1 MISINSTLVRTMM
14 CGVVICFAVLTAQAQ
29 FTAGVQGTVSDS
41 TGGLVPDVK
50 ITLTNTATGQSQ
62 TTTANIEGFYRITG
76 LSPGTY
82 TLTAEKTGFKKQLFE
97 NLQVEAEATQGFDIL
112 LTTGEIS
119 EVVTVTET
127 TSQALETENGNVSRA
142 ITTREI
148 QQLPQVGRDP
158 YELLRLAPG
167 VFGDGARSGGGDA
180 VNLPNTTGPGGSNNS
195 IFQTENQ
202 VQISANGQRL
212 SSNNFQ
218 IDGVSVNSFN
228 WGGAALVTP
237 NQESVKEVRVL
248 SSTYSAEDGRN
259 SGAQIKVVSQE
270 GTNDFHGSAFFKYN
284 SPKLNAF
291 NKFGGPGA
299 PPERVNDYIRQFGG
313 SLGGPLYLPRFGEG
327 GPSTFGGPN
336 KSFFFLSYEGLRNT
350 VNSTGRAFVETPEF
364 RSLVQTLRPGSVT
377 SRIFGSAGV
386 VPRVIGVFAPSCG
399 VFGNDANR
407 CRVVSGGLD
416 IGSPTGAVGQYVP
429 TIVDPLPTGG
439 GFDGIPDIQEIQ
451 FALPGQNRGNQYN
464 ARLDFTPT
472 EKDSFTASTY
482 ITRQDNLGSDGAAAG
497 RPIADLPFKPTNV
510 SGTIVYRRLLS
521 ASTFNEARLNGT
533 RFSLDQQ
540 KDASNTNFGI
550 PRVEVEG
557 LPFDRIRFGAPR
569 SENTPG
575 ILAQNIFEFSD
586 TLSHLIGNHSL
597 KFGAV
602 FRHEQDNSDSSG
614 GSRPVYSF
622 SGLFNLANDTPIFE
636 GINADPRTGFPADAQ
651 RYFRTNYWSGFVQ
664 DDWKARPNLTLNLGM
679 RYEYYS
685 PLKEKDGR
693 LSNLFFGSQGLLN
706 SRVTPVDQLSEPD
719 RNNFAP
725 RLGFAYS
732 PNFRVFGLGSE
743 EGSSTVIRGG
753 FGIAYNRIPVAPV
766 ANARGNPPF
775 FARYGI
781 CCGTEPTSFS
791 SPFAN
796 GQILYALGASNSV
809 TSYPRNPAL
818 GQGINPATGA
828 PNSGSVEIYGAPQ
841 DLPNP
846 YVYTYS
852 LEVQQELPAKL
863 VGTLGYQGSTGHK
876 LIRLVNQNFLYP
888 NNPSFFAVY
897 FTTPDVNSNYNALN
911 ANLTRRFANGL
922 QFQANYRWS
931 KSIDQLS
938 YEGPGFVTNQTYPQ
952 DNRTERG
959 PSDFDVRHFFNF
971 SALYELPFFR
981 QRHDLVGS
989 LLGGFELTSVVTAR
1003 TGFPFTPVV
1012 GGCTSTPGGP
1022 ALCPVRPQGYS
1033 GPTDIDT
1040 SDDAFITGSNFPGGG
1055 APFFTVFEQANNTVA
1070 PPGIGRNSFRGPN
1083 YLNVDLSVVKQTRL
1097 GFIGETANLEL
1108 RANFFNVFNI
1118 LNLTSFAFGSDAT
1131 TIGFFDPRGPNEPG
1145 VLTNNPRVGR
1155 ATDGLSGRVVEL
1167 QARFRF

>member
-1 MISINSTLVRTMM
+1 MNNAHHILVRIVA
-14 CGVVICFAVLTAQAQ
+14 CGVFILMSVLTTQAQ
-29 FTAGVQGTVSDS
+29 FTAGIQGTVTDS

-50 ITLTNTATGQSQ
+50 ITLTNAATGKSQ
-62 TTTANIEGFYRITG
+62 TTTASNEGFYRITG
-76 LSPGTY
+76 LSPGLY
-82 TLTAEKTGFKKQLFE
+82 TLTAEKEGFKKQLFE
-97 NLQVEAEATQGFDIL
+97 NVEINAEGTQGFDL
-112 LTTGEIS
+112 VLTTGEIA
-119 EVVTVTET
+119 ETVTVTET
-127 TSQALETENGNVSRA
+127 ATQALETENGNVSRA

-158 YELLRLAPG
+158 YELLRLTPG
-167 VFGDGARSGGGDA
+167 VFGDGARGSGGAA

-259 SGAQIKVVSQE
+259 SGAQIKVVSQD
-270 GTNDFHGSAFFKYN
+270 GTNEFHGSAFIKYN

-291 NKFGGPGA
+291 NKYGGPGA
-299 PPERVNDYIRQFGG
+299 PPARVNDYIRQFGG

-327 GPSTFGGPN
+327 GPSTFGGKN

-350 VNSTGRAFVETPEF
+350 SNATGRGFVETPEF
-364 RSLVQTLRPGSVT
+364 RQLVQQLRPGSVT
-377 SRIFGSAGV
+377 SRVFAASGIA
-386 VPRVIGVFAPSCG
+386 PRISTVFAPNCG
-399 VFGNDANR
+399 VFGNDPNR

-416 IGSPTGAVGQYVP
+416 IGSPTGAQGVYVP
-429 TIVDPLPTGG
+429 SPTGG

-451 FALPGQNRGNQYN
+451 FALPGSNRGNQYN
-464 ARLDFTPT
+464 VRLDFTPT
-472 EKDSFTASTY
+472 ENDSFTVSTY
-482 ITRQDNLGSDGAAAG
+482 LTRQDNLGSSDATRG
-497 RPIADLPFKPTNV
+497 RPMADLPFKPFNS
-510 SGTIVYRRLLS
+510 SGTILYRRVLS
-521 ASTFNEARLNGT
+521 PTTLNEARLNGT

-550 PRVEVEG
+550 PRIEVEG

-586 TLSHLIGNHSL
+586 TLSYLFSNHAL
-597 KFGAV
+597 KFGIV
-602 FRHEQDNSDSSG
+602 LRHEQDNSDPSG
-614 GSRPVYSF
+614 GSRPLYSF
-622 SGLFNLANDTPIFE
+622 SGLFNLANDTPVFE
-636 GINADPRTGFPADAQ
+636 EVNADPRTGLPADAQ
-651 RYFRTNYWSGFVQ
+651 RYFSTNYVAGFVQ
-664 DDWKARPNLTLNLGM
+664 DDWKTRPNLTLNLGL

-685 PLKEKDGR
+685 PLKEKDQR
-693 LSNLFFGSQGLLN
+693 LSNLFFGSQGLVN
-706 SRVTPVDQLSEPD
+706 SRVTAVDQLFQPD

-725 RLGFAYS
+725 RVGFAYS
-732 PNFRVFGLGSE
+732 PRFRVLGLGSE
-743 EGSSTVIRGG
+743 SGESTVIRGG
-753 FGIAYNRIPVAPV
+753 FGIAYNRIPVAPL
-766 ANARGNPPF
+766 ANVRGNPPF

-781 CCGTEPTSFS
+781 CCGTAG

-796 GQILYALGASNSV
+796 GQILYAIGASNSV

-818 GQGINPATGA
+818 GQGINPTTGA
-828 PNSGSVEIYGAPQ
+828 PNSGSVEIYGTPQ

-863 VGTLGYQGSTGHK
+863 TGTIGYQGSTGHK

-888 NNPSFFAVY
+888 NNPSFFQVF

-911 ANLTRRFANGL
+911 ANLTRRFAGGFQL
-922 QFQANYRWS
+922 QANYRFS

-959 PSDFDVRHFFNF
+959 PSDFDVKHYFNL
-971 SALYELPFFR
+971 STLYELPFFR
-981 QRHDLVGS
+981 QRNDFVGK
-989 LLGGFELTSVVTAR
+989 LLGGFEITSVVTAR

-1022 ALCPVRPQGYS
+1022 GLCPVRPQGYR
-1033 GPTDIDT
+1033 GPSDLDT

-1055 APFFTVFEQANNTVA
+1055 APFFVVFKQANGTIA
-1070 PPGIGRNSFRGPN
+1070 PPGVGRNSFRGPN
-1083 YLNVDLSVVKQTRL
+1083 YFNVDLSLVKQTRL
-1097 GFIGETANLEL
+1097 PSFLGEGANLEL
-1108 RANFFNVFNI
+1108 RANFFNIFNI
-1118 LNLTSFAFGSDAT
+1118 LNLSSFAFGSRAVTIGDFDSGANEGAGRVINNLDFAKAT
-1131 TIGFFDPRGPNEPG
+1131 T
-1145 VLTNNPRVGR
+1145 
-1155 ATDGLSGRVVEL
+1155 GLAGRVVEL

>member
-1 MISINSTLVRTMM
+1 MKSINFTLVRIVA
-14 CGVVICFAVLTAQAQ
+14 CGVFILLSSLTTQAQ

-41 TGGLVPDVK
+41 TGGLVPEAK
-50 ITLTNTATGQSQ
+50 ITITNPATGQSQ
-62 TTTANIEGFYRITG
+62 TTTASSEGFYRITG
-76 LSPGTY
+76 LSPGSY
-82 TLTAEKTGFKKQLFE
+82 TLTAEKEGFKKQQFE
-97 NLQVEAEATQGFDIL
+97 NVEVSAEGTQGFDIL
-112 LTTGEIS
+112 LTTGEIA
-119 EVVTVTET
+119 ETVTVTET
-127 TSQALETENGNVSRA
+127 TTQALETENGNVSRA

-158 YELLRLAPG
+158 YELLRLTPG
-167 VFGDGARSGGGDA
+167 VFGDGARGSGGAA

-259 SGAQIKVVSQE
+259 SGAQVKVVSQD
-270 GTNDFHGSAFFKYN
+270 GTNDFHGSAFIKYN
-284 SPKLNAF
+284 SPKLNSF
-291 NKFGGPGA
+291 NKYGGPGA
-299 PPERVNDYIRQFGG
+299 PPARVNDYNRQFGG

-336 KSFFFLSYEGLRNT
+336 KSFFFVSYEGLRNT
-350 VNSTGRAFVETPEF
+350 SNATGRGFVETPEF
-364 RSLVQTLRPGSVT
+364 RALVQQLRPGSII
-377 SRIFGSAGV
+377 SRVFTASGV
-386 VPRVIGVFAPSCG
+386 QPRISNVFVPSCG
-399 VFGNDANR
+399 IFNNDLNR
-407 CRVVSGGLD
+407 CRAVTGGLD
-416 IGSPTGAVGQYVP
+416 IGSPTRAQGLYVP
-429 TIVDPLPTGG
+429 FSQPTGG

-451 FALPGQNRGNQYN
+451 FALPGRNVGNQYN
-464 ARLDFTPT
+464 VRLDFTPT
-472 EKDSFTASTY
+472 ENDSFTVSTY
-482 ITRQDNLGSDGAAAG
+482 LTRQNNLASNDATRG
-497 RPIADLPFKPTNV
+497 RPMADLPFKPFNS
-510 SGTIVYRRLLS
+510 SGTILYRRVIS
-521 ASTFNEARLNGT
+521 PSTLNEIRLNGT
-533 RFSLDQQ
+533 RFSVDQQ
-540 KDASNTNFGI
+540 KDATNTNFGI
-550 PRVEVEG
+550 PRIEVEG

-575 ILAQNIFEFSD
+575 ILAQNIFEGSD
-586 TLSHLIGNHSL
+586 TLSTIIGNHAL

-602 FRHEQDNSDSSG
+602 LRHEQDNSDTSG
-614 GSRPVYSF
+614 GSRPLYSF
-622 SGLFNLANDTPIFE
+622 SGIFNLANDTPIFE
-636 GINADPRTGFPADAQ
+636 EVNADPRTGLPADAQ
-651 RYFRTNYWSGFVQ
+651 RYFSTNYFAGFVQ
-664 DDWKARPNLTLNLGM
+664 DDWKARQNLTVNLGL

-706 SRVTPVDQLSEPD
+706 SRVTAVDRLYEPD

-725 RLGFAYS
+725 RVGFAYS
-732 PNFRVFGLGSE
+732 PRFRVLGLGSE
-743 EGSSTVIRGG
+743 SGESTVVRGG
-753 FGIAYNRIPVAPV
+753 FGIAYNRIPVAPL

-775 FARYGI
+775 FARYSI
-781 CCGTEPTSFS
+781 CCGTAGDPLDGFGT
-791 SPFAN
+791 PFAD
-796 GQILYALGASNSV
+796 GQILYALGSSNSV

-818 GQGINPATGA
+818 GRGINQTTGA

-863 VGTLGYQGSTGHK
+863 TGTIGYQGSTGHK

-911 ANLTRRFANGL
+911 ANLTRRFAEGFQL
-922 QFQANYRWS
+922 QANYRFS

-938 YEGPGFVTNQTYPQ
+938 YEGPGFVTNQTFPQ

-959 PSDFDVRHFFNF
+959 PSDFDVKHFFNL
-971 SALYELPFFR
+971 STLYELPFFR
-981 QRHDLVGS
+981 RRNDFIGAV
-989 LLGGFELTSVVTAR
+989 LGGFEITSVVTAR

-1012 GGCTSTPGGP
+1012 DASTSTPGGIT
-1022 ALCPVRPQGYS
+1022 LSPVRPQGYS
-1033 GPTDIDT
+1033 GPSNLDT
-1040 SDDAFITGSNFPGGG
+1040 SNNAFITGSNFPGGG

-1083 YLNVDLSVVKQTRL
+1083 YFNVDMSLVKQTRL
-1097 GFIGETANLEL
+1097 GFLGESANLEL
-1108 RANFFNVFNI
+1108 RANFFNVFNK
-1118 LNLTSFAFGSDAT
+1118 LNLTSFAFGSNAVI
-1131 TIGFFDPRGPNEPG
+1131 IGRFDPRGPAEPG
-1145 VLTNNPRVGR
+1145 VLFNNPNFGK
-1155 ATDGLSGRVVEL
+1155 ATNGLSGRVVEL